1 MADDP
6 KTWRD
11 RFDAFRHWVR
21 MNVPPGVRLILGL
34 FLMACGVVGFLPVVG
49 FWMLPL
55 GVAISMLDIQPVW
68 SWLRE
73 KVWDDKE

>member
-1 MADDP
+1 M
-6 KTWRD
+6 
-11 RFDAFRHWVR
+11 
-21 MNVPPGVRLILGL
+21 RLILGL

-55 GVAISMLDIQPVW
+55 GVAIAMLDIQPVW

-73 KVWDDKE
+73 KVWSDKE